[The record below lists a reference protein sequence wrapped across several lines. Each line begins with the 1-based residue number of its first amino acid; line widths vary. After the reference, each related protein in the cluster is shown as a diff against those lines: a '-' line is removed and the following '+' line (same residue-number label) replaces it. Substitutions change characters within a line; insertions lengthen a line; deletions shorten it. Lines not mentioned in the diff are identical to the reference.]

1 VKEAGDIIPGCDF
14 AFPGDI
20 LERKRRQNY
29 RKLEKKELKRT
40 FRFV

>member
-1 VKEAGDIIPGCDF
+1 VKEAGDIIPGCNF

-20 LERKRRQNY
+20 LGRKWRQNC
-29 RKLEKKELKRT
+29 RKLEKKELKRM